1 LRRDGLVD
9 VWEERGMMVEL
20 VKQVHLQKD
29 GGEAAMLKVMSRN
42 AARSVVRRFM
52 ASSFELR

>member
-1 LRRDGLVD
+1 MRQLADAARVLSRRDGLVD

-29 GGEAAMLKVMSRN
+29 GGAGIY
-42 AARSVVRRFM
+42 
-52 ASSFELR
+52 